1 MAAPAVAEAGVVLA
15 AVTFAA
21 VAFADATHS
30 GVVGT
35 GAGAFVVRGARVRAR
50 VRFFLPSS

>member
-1 MAAPAVAEAGVVLA
+1 MVAPAVAEAGVVLA

-21 VAFADATHS
+21 ATHS

-35 GAGAFVVRGARVRAR
+35 GAGAFVVRGVRVRAR

>member
-1 MAAPAVAEAGVVLA
+1 MVAPAVAEAGVVLA
-15 AVTFAA
+15 AV
-21 VAFADATHS
+21 ATHS

-35 GAGAFVVRGARVRAR
+35 GADAFVVRGARVRAR